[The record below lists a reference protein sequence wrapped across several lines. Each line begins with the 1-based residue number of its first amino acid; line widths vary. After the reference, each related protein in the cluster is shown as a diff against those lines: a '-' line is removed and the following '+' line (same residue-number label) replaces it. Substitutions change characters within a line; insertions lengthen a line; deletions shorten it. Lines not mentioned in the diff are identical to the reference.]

1 MAADYHQAYYVQV
14 LVVALAAAG
23 GASLPP
29 ADLTAY
35 AACLTAT
42 VRDRGGVAKALPSG
56 VVAVP
61 GRASCLSDVRV
72 DSRSAAYMALRD
84 AAAGDSACMG
94 EDSTGDEAV
103 VDGRADGIAGN
114 GCGYGG
120 GLDRLDGGCGCGG
133 GGPAGA

>member
-1 MAADYHQAYYVQV
+1 M
-14 LVVALAAAG
+14 
-23 GASLPP
+23 
-29 ADLTAY
+29 
-35 AACLTAT
+35 
-42 VRDRGGVAKALPSG
+42 AKALPSG